1 MKKPQTG
8 RKGNVIRK
16 ERDDRKHLPPGDTAT
31 CRDRFSS
38 TVDLIVQE
46 KKITIVTLSS
56 TGAGTSCLR
65 QLEAGV
71 L

>member
-1 MKKPQTG
+1 MKRPQTG

-31 CRDRFSS
+31 CRDRFFS

-46 KKITIVTLSS
+46 KKSQS
-56 TGAGTSCLR
+56 
-65 QLEAGV
+65 
-71 L
+71 